1 MSEQGNG
8 TPLEIGLSVDRAAAE
23 DALRI
28 LNWYFDE
35 RPDQYLIQKP
45 RTVYDSEG
53 NARTTVRY
61 LIKQREQ
68 AESEESNHA
77 TNDDF
82 RYSQGRNAGLDE

>member
-8 TPLEIGLSVDRAAAE
+8 TPLEIGLSVNRAAAE

-68 AESEESNHA
+68 EESEESNH
-77 TNDDF
+77 DKQRDV
-82 RYSQGRNAGLDE
+82 QQ

>member
-23 DALRI
+23 DAMRI

-68 AESEESNHA
+68 AESEESNHENNYER
-77 TNDDF
+77 TEERKN
-82 RYSQGRNAGLDE
+82 N

>member
-68 AESEESNHA
+68 AESEESNHENNYER
-77 TNDDF
+77 TEERKN
-82 RYSQGRNAGLDE
+82 N

>member
-8 TPLEIGLSVDRAAAE
+8 KPLEIGISVDRATAE
-23 DALRI
+23 EALRI

-35 RPDQYLIQKP
+35 RQDQYLIQKP
-45 RTVYDSEG
+45 RTVYNSEG

-68 AESEESNHA
+68 EESEESNHE
-77 TNDDF
+77 N
-82 RYSQGRNAGLDE
+82 N

>member
-1 MSEQGNG
+1 MGEQASG
-8 TPLEIGLSVDRAAAE
+8 TPLEIGLSVDRATAE
-23 DALRI
+23 EALRI

-35 RPDQYLIQKP
+35 RPDQYLIKKP

-68 AESEESNHA
+68 ETERKESNQNA

-82 RYSQGRNAGLDE
+82 RHDSG

>member
-1 MSEQGNG
+1 MGEQANG
-8 TPLEIGLSVDRAAAE
+8 KPLEIGLSVDRAAAE

-35 RPDQYLIQKP
+35 RPEHYLIQKP

-61 LIKQREQ
+61 QIKQREQ
-68 AESEESNHA
+68 TESEESNH
-77 TNDDF
+77 DK
-82 RYSQGRNAGLDE
+82 QGTIQQ

>member
-8 TPLEIGLSVDRAAAE
+8 KPLEIGISVDRATAE
-23 DALRI
+23 EALRI

-61 LIKQREQ
+61 LIKQKEQ
-68 AESEESNHA
+68 GTEESNH
-77 TNDDF
+77 DKQRDV
-82 RYSQGRNAGLDE
+82 QQ

>member
-8 TPLEIGLSVDRAAAE
+8 KPLEIGLSVDRATAE

-35 RPDQYLIQKP
+35 RPALYLIQKP
-45 RTVYDSEG
+45 RTVYASQG

-61 LIKQREQ
+61 QIKQREQ
-68 AESEESNHA
+68 AEREESNHE
-77 TNDDF
+77 N
-82 RYSQGRNAGLDE
+82 N

>member
-8 TPLEIGLSVDRAAAE
+8 TPLEIRLSVDRATAE

-45 RTVYDSEG
+45 RTVYDSDG

-61 LIKQREQ
+61 QIKQREQ
-68 AESEESNHA
+68 EERKEESNH
-77 TNDDF
+77 DK
-82 RYSQGRNAGLDE
+82 QGTIQQ

>member
-8 TPLEIGLSVDRAAAE
+8 TLLEIGLSVDRATAE
-23 DALRI
+23 DALQI

-45 RTVYDSEG
+45 RTVYDNEG

-68 AESEESNHA
+68 GTEESNH
-77 TNDDF
+77 DKQRDV
-82 RYSQGRNAGLDE
+82 QQ

>member
-8 TPLEIGLSVDRAAAE
+8 KPLEIGLSVDRATAE

-35 RPDQYLIQKP
+35 RPDQYLIQKS
-45 RTVYDSEG
+45 RTVYDSTG

-68 AESEESNHA
+68 GTEESK
-77 TNDDF
+77 T
-82 RYSQGRNAGLDE
+82 E

>member
-1 MSEQGNG
+1 MSEQANG
-8 TPLEIGLSVDRAAAE
+8 TPLEIGLSVDRATAE
-23 DALRI
+23 EALRI

-68 AESEESNHA
+68 EERKEESNHE
-77 TNDDF
+77 N
-82 RYSQGRNAGLDE
+82 N

>member
-1 MSEQGNG
+1 MSEQTNG
-8 TPLEIGLSVDRAAAE
+8 TPLEIGLSVDRATAE

-45 RTVYDSEG
+45 RTVYDSDG

-61 LIKQREQ
+61 LIKQKEQ
-68 AESEESNHA
+68 EERKEESNH
-77 TNDDF
+77 
-82 RYSQGRNAGLDE
+82 DE

>member
-1 MSEQGNG
+1 MSEQANG
-8 TPLEIGLSVDRAAAE
+8 TPLEIGLSVDRATAE
-23 DALRI
+23 EALRI

-68 AESEESNHA
+68 EERKEESNH
-77 TNDDF
+77 
-82 RYSQGRNAGLDE
+82 DE

>member
-1 MSEQGNG
+1 MSEQANG
-8 TPLEIGLSVDRAAAE
+8 TPLEIGLSVDRATAE

-53 NARTTVRY
+53 NTRTTVRY

-68 AESEESNHA
+68 EERKEESNHE
-77 TNDDF
+77 N
-82 RYSQGRNAGLDE
+82 N

>member
-1 MSEQGNG
+1 MSEQTNG

-45 RTVYDSEG
+45 RTVYDSDG

-61 LIKQREQ
+61 LIKQKEQ
-68 AESEESNHA
+68 EERKEESNHE
-77 TNDDF
+77 N
-82 RYSQGRNAGLDE
+82 N

>member
-53 NARTTVRY
+53 NAQTTVRY

>member
-1 MSEQGNG
+1 MSEQANG
-8 TPLEIGLSVDRAAAE
+8 TPLEIGLSVDRATAE
-23 DALRI
+23 EALRI

-68 AESEESNHA
+68 EERKEESNH
-77 TNDDF
+77 DK
-82 RYSQGRNAGLDE
+82 

>member
-1 MSEQGNG
+1 MSEQANG
-8 TPLEIGLSVDRAAAE
+8 KPLEIGISVDRATAE

-68 AESEESNHA
+68 EERKEESNH
-77 TNDDF
+77 
-82 RYSQGRNAGLDE
+82 YEGI

>member
-1 MSEQGNG
+1 MSEQTNG
-8 TPLEIGLSVDRAAAE
+8 KTLEIGMSVDRATAE

-53 NARTTVRY
+53 NTRTTVRY

-68 AESEESNHA
+68 EERKEESNHE
-77 TNDDF
+77 N
-82 RYSQGRNAGLDE
+82 N

>member
-8 TPLEIGLSVDRAAAE
+8 KPLEIGLSVDRATAE

-35 RPDQYLIQKP
+35 RPDQYLIQKL

-61 LIKQREQ
+61 QIKQREQ
-68 AESEESNHA
+68 AEREESNHE
-77 TNDDF
+77 N
-82 RYSQGRNAGLDE
+82 N

>member
-8 TPLEIGLSVDRAAAE
+8 KPLEIGLSVDRATAE

-35 RPDQYLIQKP
+35 RPDQYLIQKS

-61 LIKQREQ
+61 QIKQREQ
-68 AESEESNHA
+68 AEREESNH
-77 TNDDF
+77 DK
-82 RYSQGRNAGLDE
+82 QGTIQQ

>member
-8 TPLEIGLSVDRAAAE
+8 TPLEIGLSVDRATAE
-23 DALRI
+23 DALQI

-61 LIKQREQ
+61 QIKQREQ
-68 AESEESNHA
+68 EKEESNH
-77 TNDDF
+77 
-82 RYSQGRNAGLDE
+82 YEGI

>member
-8 TPLEIGLSVDRAAAE
+8 TPLEIGLSVDQATAE

-45 RTVYDSEG
+45 RTVYDSKG

-68 AESEESNHA
+68 GTEESN
-77 TNDDF
+77 T
-82 RYSQGRNAGLDE
+82 E

>member
-1 MSEQGNG
+1 MSEQANG
-8 TPLEIGLSVDRAAAE
+8 KPLEIGMSVDRATAE

-68 AESEESNHA
+68 EERKEESNH
-77 TNDDF
+77 
-82 RYSQGRNAGLDE
+82 DE

>member
-45 RTVYDSEG
+45 RTVYDSDG

-68 AESEESNHA
+68 AESEESNHENNYER
-77 TNDDF
+77 TEERKN
-82 RYSQGRNAGLDE
+82 N

>member
-8 TPLEIGLSVDRAAAE
+8 KPLEIGISVDRATAE
-23 DALRI
+23 EALRI

-68 AESEESNHA
+68 ETERKESNQNA

-82 RYSQGRNAGLDE
+82 RHDSG

>member
-8 TPLEIGLSVDRAAAE
+8 TPLEIGLSVDRTTAE

-68 AESEESNHA
+68 AESEESNHENNYER
-77 TNDDF
+77 TEERKN
-82 RYSQGRNAGLDE
+82 N